1 MLKKSYSK
9 TKKFCSVTFK
19 VSPEASAKTAFV
31 CGDFN
36 NWDQQ
41 ASEMKVLKDGG
52 FSTTISL
59 EAEKAYRFKYLLD
72 GERWINDEAPDKFVT
87 NEYGS
92 EDSVV
97 EV

>member
-19 VSPEASAKTAFV
+19 CSPEASAKTAFV

-36 NWDQQ
+36 TWDQQ
-41 ASEMKVLKDGG
+41 ANEMKALKDGG
-52 FSTTISL
+52 FSATVSL
-59 EAEKAYRFKYLLD
+59 EAGKAYRFKYLVD
-72 GERWINDEAPDKFVT
+72 GERWINDDAPDKVVT